1 MIDKRI
7 LDLIREEVKNEEV
20 NIIIDDIEK
29 LLGEIEIIEDSMF
42 NLYNKMLEIAPII
55 FFSERAQNN
64 YYDLSVSMKK
74 LSSIREKLNSKIR
87 VKLFS
92 ILSLD
97 LEIWEI
103 RKINAILN
111 QTQDAYVF
119 KRSKIKGEDL

>member
-1 MIDKRI
+1 MIDKRT
-7 LDLIREEVKNEEV
+7 LDYIRCEFKNEEL
-20 NIIIDDIEK
+20 NIIINDIDD
-29 LLGEIEIIEDSMF
+29 LLEEIEIIEDSMF